1 MSFCDG
7 CFKAGE
13 TQGRPVLR
21 RHPSGELRAKDKVVL
36 FLPDVHRLSLLL
48 ADDYA
53 RNVFKTILETIVPD
67 LFNGDPV
74 PVAALEPGVR
84 LFSVVDDTCRYCAIR
99 RPKWLQ
105 NHQADVINWLNSDP
119 ARYTGAFDPAFD
131 RLIKVAVTYRDKVN
145 APLLIN
151 GCTHDPVFPPQDQ
164 EKADQI
170 LADYAP
176 GYKREY
182 WEGAS
187 HGFALKGDLSDP
199 IMLAAAEG
207 AFKST
212 MEWLFKHL

>member
-1 MSFCDG
+1 VCCAGAQTYCD
-7 CFKAGE
+7 KA
-13 TQGRPVLR
+13 
-21 RHPSGELRAKDKVVL
+21 
-36 FLPDVHRLSLLL
+36 
-48 ADDYA
+48 
-53 RNVFKTILETIVPD
+53 
-67 LFNGDPV
+67 
-74 PVAALEPGVR
+74 
-84 LFSVVDDTCRYCAIR
+84 
-99 RPKWLQ
+99 
-105 NHQADVINWLNSDP
+105 
-119 ARYTGAFDPAFD
+119 
-131 RLIKVAVTYRDKVN
+131 N

-151 GCTHDPVFPPQDQ
+151 GCTHDPVFPPEDQ

-199 IMLAAAEG
+199 IVLAAAEG